1 MAFSHDSHP
10 YIGRDERETGKS
22 AGGADVPEKWVIGGF
37 HGHGM
42 VRIFLCAKALVL
54 RFLGEE
60 WPEWFPYAY
69 RYHDE
74 RYDNGEVK
82 EYFET

>member
-10 YIGRDERETGKS
+10 YIGRNERETGTS
-22 AGGADVPEKWVIGGF
+22 AGDDGPEKWVIGGF

-42 VRIFLCAKALVL
+42 VRIFLSAKALVL
-54 RFLGEE
+54 RVLGEE
-60 WPEWFPYAY
+60 WPEWFPHAY